1 MLVVGRR
8 LAEAREADHADLGL
22 ERLGAQRRQLVRRR
36 PQHRQ
41 AGRDQARVA
50 LAGAVR
56 EVLADQRRHLRP
68 ERHRHHRR
76 GVRRQ
81 AGRERLVHHHH
92 ASRSVRHRVTMR
104 AHVRAIE
111 RELRTINGE
120 TARMARLD
128 ATDWAILGVL
138 QDDARTSNRDL
149 AAAVH
154 VSPSTSSERV
164 RACKADGVIRG
175 YHADVDYGA
184 LGRHVQALTA
194 VTIRPPT
201 REIVEAFRNWV
212 VELPEI
218 VGVFVVSGAA
228 DFLLHVAVPDT
239 DALYAFVIDRLTER
253 PEVADV
259 NTSVVYEHIRRTVLE
274 PLA

>member
-1 MLVVGRR
+1 M
-8 LAEAREADHADLGL
+8 
-22 ERLGAQRRQLVRRR
+22 Q
-36 PQHRQ
+36 
-41 AGRDQARVA
+41 
-50 LAGAVR
+50 
-56 EVLADQRRHLRP
+56 
-68 ERHRHHRR
+68 
-76 GVRRQ
+76 
-81 AGRERLVHHHH
+81 
-92 ASRSVRHRVTMR
+92 
-104 AHVRAIE
+104 
-111 RELRTINGE
+111 
-120 TARMARLD
+120 RLD
-128 ATDWAILGVL
+128 ATDWAILDVL

-164 RACKADGVIRG
+164 RNLKADGVIRG

-194 VTIRPPT
+194 ITLRPPR

-212 VELPEI
+212 STLPEI

-253 PEVADV
+253 EEVADV

-274 PLA
+274 PLALDA

>member
-1 MLVVGRR
+1 M
-8 LAEAREADHADLGL
+8 
-22 ERLGAQRRQLVRRR
+22 
-36 PQHRQ
+36 P
-41 AGRDQARVA
+41 
-50 LAGAVR
+50 
-56 EVLADQRRHLRP
+56 
-68 ERHRHHRR
+68 
-76 GVRRQ
+76 
-81 AGRERLVHHHH
+81 
-92 ASRSVRHRVTMR
+92 
-104 AHVRAIE
+104 
-111 RELRTINGE
+111 
-120 TARMARLD
+120 RLD
-128 ATDWAILGVL
+128 ATDWAILDVL

-164 RACKADGVIRG
+164 RNLRADGVIRG
-175 YHADVDYGA
+175 YHADVDHGA

-194 VTIRPPT
+194 ITIRPPT
-201 REIVEAFRNWV
+201 RDIIEAFRNWV
-212 VELPEI
+212 SELPEI

-274 PLA
+274 PLPREPDQGRE